1 MMKYH
6 IVGVEKCGTQSLR
19 EKLINVG
26 HEVVCHEWLYPFKKG
41 PEFHNKYFPDHVAL
55 FILRNPIERCFSDYR
70 YAVNKNQIKEM
81 SLAEA
86 LKKFP
91 RFAQGSCYD
100 KWLDFWSDSCYIQ
113 VLHLEDIGRSMH
125 VTNARPKSDKTPFT
139 TEDMELIARE
149 INKAKDV
156 EYYRDDLDLE
166 KFKNV

>member
-1 MMKYH
+1 MIKYH
-6 IVGVEKCGTQSLR
+6 IVGIEKCGTQSLKA
-19 EKLINVG
+19 KLLQEG

-55 FILRNPIERCFSDYR
+55 FILRNPIERCYSDYR
-70 YAVNKNQIKEM
+70 YAVNRSQIREM

-100 KWLDFWSDSCYIQ
+100 KWLEFWSDSCYVE
-113 VLHLEDIGRSMH
+113 VLNLDEIGRTMP
-125 VTNARPKSDKTPFT
+125 VYNARPIKDKSKCT
-139 TEDMELIARE
+139 TEDMELIAKE
-149 INKAKDV
+149 INKAKDI

-166 KFKNV
+166 KFRNG